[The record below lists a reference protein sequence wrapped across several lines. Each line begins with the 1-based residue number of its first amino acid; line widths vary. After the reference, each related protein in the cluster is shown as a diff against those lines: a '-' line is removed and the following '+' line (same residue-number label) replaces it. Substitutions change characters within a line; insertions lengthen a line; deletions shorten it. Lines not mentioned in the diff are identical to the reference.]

1 MTDEIKSAVAEALQE
16 NHAGQNITPAQLAAR
31 RLGQLQPEAPQ
42 EESTEEVLESV
53 EETEVEEPVAEAQE
67 EIQQETQEVAEE
79 TEEAIEETNTEDVL
93 SQYNLDEMSEQDLR
107 ELSDKLGSKAVA
119 RFGELTARR
128 KQAEEKLAKLE
139 EQLSKQKNDILSSRP
154 KVENNPYSNIESLDG
169 IQKKSEEINEIISW
183 AEDTLFE
190 ADGYSAEDVITEVEG
205 KEVTKAQ
212 VRKSLLQARK
222 ARDTYLPDQLSK
234 IHDTENGKQL
244 KEAFSARA
252 KEELSWLSGEDNDT
266 RSQYEAMIND
276 KRFIDLQDKVD
287 PDVAAQLPYIIAH
300 AANSMYGRK
309 LISDTP
315 KKNVNLNPPKTGAT
329 AAPAS
334 SRANKSKKALADLNS
349 RFKTSGSRDDFIKLR
364 TKQLTR

>member
-1 MTDEIKSAVAEALQE
+1 MTDEIKGAVAEALKE
-16 NHAGQNITPAQLAAR
+16 NQAGQNITPAQLAAR

-42 EESTEEVLESV
+42 EESTEEVLEPV
-53 EETEVEEPVAEAQE
+53 EETEVEEPVAEVQE
-67 EIQQETQEVAEE
+67 ETQEVHEESEE
-79 TEEAIEETNTEDVL
+79 TIEETNTDDVL
-93 SQYNLDEMSEQDLR
+93 SQYNLDDMSEQDLR
-107 ELSDKLGSKAVA
+107 ELSEKLGSKAVA

-139 EQLSKQKNDILSSRP
+139 GELSKQKNDILNSKP
-154 KVENNPYSNIESLDG
+154 KVANNPYSNIKSLDG

-190 ADGYSAEDVITEVEG
+190 ADGYSAEDVVTEVEG

-222 ARDTYLPDQLSK
+222 ARDTYLPDQLGK
-234 IHDTENGKQL
+234 IQATENGKQL
-244 KEAFSARA
+244 KEAFSTRA

-276 KRFIDLQDKVD
+276 KRFISLQDNVD
-287 PDVAAQLPYIIAH
+287 PDIAAQLPYIIAH
-300 AANSMYGRK
+300 AANSIYGRK
-309 LISDTP
+309 LVSDTP

-334 SRANKSKKALADLNS
+334 GRTNKSKKALADLNS

-364 TKQLTR
+364 TKQLTK